1 MLIQAVER
9 VIASHDNFD
18 MEKMQYL
25 SINYKEADKK
35 SIVEEYLQ
43 RRMASEAA
51 EARLREKMRQ
61 KRKMELEKRVINR
74 EEP

>member
-25 SINYKEADKK
+25 SIDYKQADKK

>member
-1 MLIQAVER
+1 MER

>member
-1 MLIQAVER
+1 MER

-25 SINYKEADKK
+25 SIDYKQADKK

>member
-1 MLIQAVER
+1 MER

-25 SINYKEADKK
+25 SINYKQADKK

-61 KRKMELEKRVINR
+61 KRKIELEKRVINR

>member
-1 MLIQAVER
+1 MER

-25 SINYKEADKK
+25 SINYKQADKK